1 MRPSSQDKHLQ
12 AFKGLGGEL
21 FNELNHR
28 RRSKVLGSRAK
39 EHEMSLASARD
50 PLVPKCIGGL

>member
-21 FNELNHR
+21 FNELNHH
-28 RRSKVLGSRAK
+28 RRSKVLGSHAN
-39 EHEMSLASARD
+39 EHEMSLAEARD
-50 PLVPKCIGGL
+50 PPLPKSIGGL

>member
-12 AFKGLGGEL
+12 AFKSLGGEL

-28 RRSKVLGSRAK
+28 RRSKVLGSRAN
-39 EHEMSLASARD
+39 EHEMSLA
-50 PLVPKCIGGL
+50 

>member
-12 AFKGLGGEL
+12 AFKSLGGEI
-21 FNELNHR
+21 FNELNHHR
-28 RRSKVLGSRAK
+28 WSRALGSHAK
-39 EHEMSLASARD
+39 RHGMSLAWARD